1 MRNHAAALA
10 LALMLISA
18 GACVAPTKH
27 HALRAPATPSTL
39 TDVREVCYVAVDKLL
54 AQCETKECGRLL
66 VATLVDIND
75 VGRTSM
81 FGRQISEF
89 HASRLSQRSVDV
101 IHATVRQ
108 DHMIIRE
115 NGQFL
120 LSRDIQNLAADYNAK
135 FALVGTYGVV
145 SEEVTVSL
153 RLVSTVDDSTVA
165 AVDYELPHS
174 KSVVDMLSTYRYST
188 Y

>member
-1 MRNHAAALA
+1 
-10 LALMLISA
+10 
-18 GACVAPTKH
+18 
-27 HALRAPATPSTL
+27 
-39 TDVREVCYVAVDKLL
+39 
-54 AQCETKECGRLL
+54 
-66 VATLVDIND
+66 
-75 VGRTSM
+75 
-81 FGRQISEF
+81 
-89 HASRLSQRSVDV
+89 
-101 IHATVRQ
+101 
-108 DHMIIRE
+108 MIIRE